1 MRIWIHPSL
10 GDQSLLLNPGRGG
23 CSREVAGRELG
34 RGQLEVSSW
43 SQAVK
48 GLLVLSLKHKQ

>member
-10 GDQSLLLNPGRGG
+10 GDQPSLPNPGAC

-34 RGQLEVSSW
+34 WGQLEVSSW

>member
-1 MRIWIHPSL
+1 MLIWIHPSL
-10 GDQSLLLNPGRGG
+10 GDQPLLPNPAAG

-34 RGQLEVSSW
+34 WGQLEVSSL

>member
-1 MRIWIHPSL
+1 MLIWIHPSL
-10 GDQSLLLNPGRGG
+10 GDQPLLPNPAAG

-34 RGQLEVSSW
+34 WGQLEVSSL
-43 SQAVK
+43 SQAGK